1 MEKKIT
7 ILAIILL
14 IAAGFVGCKQSS
26 SNQSEGIIT
35 VDVTKT
41 SYPKKELILQDYMD
55 VEYVVLETNDDF
67 LNQGFVQ
74 DIGKEII
81 IVRNRTDDGNIFV
94 YDRNGKAL
102 RTINRKG
109 GGGEEYTNLY
119 SVTLDEDNEE
129 MFVNDIYSKKII
141 VYDLFGKFK
150 RSFKHKE
157 DTEAKSM
164 FYTEIFN
171 YDNNNLICYDSYNEK
186 IAFLLISKQDGSIAK
201 EITIPFKEKKTARA
215 SRRDEAS
222 GMTYSVS
229 PGPYRTIIPY
239 NGNWLLAELSSDT
252 IFTLLPD
259 LSLQP
264 FMVRTPS
271 VQSMTP
277 EVFLLLRVF
286 SDRYYFME
294 TIKNEFSFESND
306 GFPRTFMVYDR
317 QEKAI
322 FNYTVYNGDYSTKKE
337 EYMNARPV
345 SHEIESW
352 QSIEPFRLIE
362 ANEKGE
368 LKGKLKEVAEKLA
381 EDDNPVIVLL
391 KHKK

>member
-14 IAAGFVGCKQSS
+14 IAAGFGGCKQSF
-26 SNQSEGIIT
+26 SNQSESIIT

-55 VEYVVLETNDDF
+55 VEYIALETNNDF

-74 DIGKEII
+74 DIGNKFI
-81 IVRNRTDDGNIFV
+81 IVRNRTNDGNIFI

-102 RTINRKG
+102 RMINRKG

-119 SVTLDEDNEE
+119 KITLDEDNEE
-129 MFVNDIYSKKII
+129 MFVNDISLKKII

-171 YDNNNLICYDSYNEK
+171 YDKNNLICYDSYNEK
-186 IAFLLISKQDGSIAK
+186 IAFLLISKLDGSVTREIA
-201 EITIPFKEKKTARA
+201 IPFKEKKVARA

-239 NGNWLLAELSSDT
+239 NDNWLLAELSSDT
-252 IFTLLPD
+252 IFKLLPD
-259 LSLQP
+259 YSLQP

-271 VQSMTP
+271 VQSMSP

-286 SDRYYFME
+286 SERYYFME
-294 TIKNEFSFESND
+294 TIKNEFSFETND

-317 QEKAI
+317 QEKDI
-322 FNYTVYNGDYSTKKE
+322 FNYTVYNGDYTIKKE
-337 EYMNARPV
+337 EYMNARPI
-345 SHEIESW
+345 SHDIESW
-352 QSIEPFRLIE
+352 QPIEPFRLVE
-362 ANEKGE
+362 ANKKGE
-368 LKGKLKEVAEKLA
+368 LKGKLKEIAEKLA
-381 EDDNPVIVLL
+381 EDDNPVIMLL

>member
-14 IAAGFVGCKQSS
+14 IAAGFGSCKQSS
-26 SNQSEGIIT
+26 SNQSDGIIT

-55 VEYVVLETNDDF
+55 VEYVVLETNNDF

-74 DIGKEII
+74 AIGREFIL
-81 IVRNRTDDGNIFV
+81 VRNRTDDGNIFV

-102 RTINRKG
+102 RIINRKG
-109 GGGEEYTNLY
+109 QGGEEYTFVLGIA
-119 SVTLDEDNEE
+119 LDEGNNE
-129 MFVNDIYSKKII
+129 MFINDHAARKIK
-141 VYDLFGKFK
+141 VYDLFGNFK
-150 RSFKHKE
+150 RSFNHKE
-157 DTEAKSM
+157 GSGSL
-164 FYTEIFN
+164 FYTDIFN
-171 YDNNNLICYDSYNEK
+171 YDRDNLICYDAYNEK
-186 IAFLLISKQDGSIAK
+186 IAFVIVSKQDGSITK
-201 EITIPFKEKKTARA
+201 EIEIPFKEKKAARA
-215 SRRDEAS
+215 TRRDEAS

-239 NGNWLLAELSSDT
+239 KNNWLLAELSSDT
-252 IFTLLPD
+252 IYTLLPD
-259 LSLQP
+259 YSLHP

-271 VQSMTP
+271 VQSMSP

-286 SDRYYFME
+286 SERYYFME
-294 TIKNEFSFESND
+294 TIKNEFSFETND

-322 FNYTVYNGDYSTKKE
+322 FNYTVYNGDYTSKKE
-337 EYMNARPV
+337 EYMNARPI
-345 SHEIESW
+345 SHDIESW
-352 QSIEPFRLIE
+352 QPIEPFRLIE
-362 ANEKGE
+362 ANKKGE
-368 LKGKLKEVAEKLA
+368 LKGKLKEITEKLA
-381 EDDNPVIVLL
+381 EDDNPVIMLL

>member
-7 ILAIILL
+7 ILVIILL
-14 IAAGFVGCKQSS
+14 IAAGFGGCKQSS
-26 SNQSEGIIT
+26 GNQSEGIIT

-55 VEYVVLETNDDF
+55 VEYVVLETNDEF

-74 DIGKEII
+74 DIGKKFIL
-81 IVRNRTDDGNIFV
+81 VRNRISDGDIFI
-94 YDRNGKAL
+94 YDRNGKAI
-102 RTINRKG
+102 RKINRRG
-109 GGGEEYTNLY
+109 QGGEEYTNLY
-119 SVTLDEDNEE
+119 NITLDEDNEE
-129 MFVNDIYSKKII
+129 MFINDIYSKKII
-141 VYDLFGKFK
+141 VYDLYGKFK

-157 DTEAKSM
+157 DAEAKSM

-171 YDNNNLICYDSYNEK
+171 YDKDNLLCYDSYNEK
-186 IAFLLISKQDGSIAK
+186 IAFLLISKQDGSVTK
-201 EITIPFKEKKTARA
+201 EIAVPFKEKKAARA

-229 PGPYRTIIPY
+229 PGPHRTIIPY
-239 NGNWLLAELSSDT
+239 HDKWILAELSSDT

-259 LSLQP
+259 YNLQP
-264 FMVRTPS
+264 FIVRTPS
-271 VQSMTP
+271 VQSMSP
-277 EVFLLLRVF
+277 EVFLLLRVL

-294 TIKNEFSFESND
+294 TIKNEYSFDSND
-306 GFPRTFMVYDR
+306 GFPRTFMMYDR

-322 FNYTVYNGDYSTKKE
+322 FNYTVYNDDYSNKKE
-337 EYMNARPV
+337 EYMNARPI

-352 QSIEPFRLIE
+352 QPIEAFRLIE

-368 LKGKLKEVAEKLA
+368 LKGKLKEIAEKLD
-381 EDDNPVIVLL
+381 EDANPVIMLL